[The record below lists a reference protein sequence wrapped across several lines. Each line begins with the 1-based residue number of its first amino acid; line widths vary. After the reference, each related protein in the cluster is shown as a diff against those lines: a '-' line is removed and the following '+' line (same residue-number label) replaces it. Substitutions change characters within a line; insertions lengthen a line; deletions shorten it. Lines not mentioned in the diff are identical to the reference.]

1 MMEASGKAGAQGAKP
16 ESGTDLATHV
26 RRQSILGVRW
36 QAPILVASDLLAL
49 AMSFAVLAYVNHLVG
64 RDGLSGE
71 QALPFLILV
80 PAWLLAAQ
88 ATGLYGL
95 PGRRVG
101 FSFADEV
108 GPVFLITTGWAW
120 LMTLVTA
127 ALVSGPTQVLGPGVL
142 WVATIVFVLASRALL
157 RSVAQRRGWFVRR
170 ALLVGDGAAQL
181 AEVLGRQRAG
191 GLVPIGVLDATA
203 PPSLRPLLQEE
214 AVSEIPVPASEAASA
229 SEAELVRVM
238 RESHAE
244 HLVIAS
250 STIDPALR
258 LRLTDAAIEAGVSVE
273 VALGDSD
280 ALIPAS
286 GPPRHLE
293 GVPLMELSTPQG
305 RAVTLALKR
314 FLDILVSALA
324 LIVLSPAL
332 ALLALGILIESPGRA
347 LFRQLRAGRH
357 ETTFEILKLRTM
369 YSDAEGQRAAL
380 KSVEGEGLLKLEDD
394 PRVTRLGGWLRRW
407 SLDELPQLWNVLR
420 GDMSLI
426 GPRPLPLD
434 EAVLARGRYAVRSE
448 MRPGITG
455 AWQVYG
461 RGDIPLEEMLKLD
474 YSYVMSWSLGEDL
487 RILLLTL
494 GAVLSGR
501 GAR

>member
-1 MMEASGKAGAQGAKP
+1 MEASGKAGAQGAKP
-16 ESGTDLATHV
+16 ESGADLATHV
-26 RRQSILGVRW
+26 RRRSILGVRW

-49 AMSFAVLAYVNHLVG
+49 AMSFGVLAYVNHLVG

-71 QALPFLILV
+71 QAVPFLILV

-142 WVATIVFVLASRALL
+142 WIATIVFVLASRALL
-157 RSVAQRRGWFVRR
+157 RSVAHRRGWFVRR

-203 PPSLRPLLQEE
+203 PPSLRPLLLEE
-214 AVSEIPVPASEAASA
+214 AASETPVPASEADSA

-324 LIVLSPAL
+324 LIVLSPLL

-380 KSVEGEGLLKLEDD
+380 KSAEGEGLLKLDDD